1 MLSPGDLPDNHAL
14 DVLASIGR
22 DLDELKSAQRV
33 GGDSLVNHHN
43 MSGAVGDINETVPN
57 SVTFIRWRVVFTPDH
72 GGTPFSQLSYDY
84 ELSPADNTRPIQ
96 SYPDPS
102 YISSSGVAY
111 IIAFTNNNFS
121 GDATLR
127 LKLAID
133 SMDTGTLSITKVFSA

>member
-1 MLSPGDLPDNHAL
+1 VFSPNDLPENHAL

-22 DLDELKSAQRV
+22 DLDEFKGAQRV
-33 GGDSLVNHHN
+33 GGASLVNHHN
-43 MSGAVGDINETVPN
+43 MTDAAWDINETVPS

-84 ELSPADNTRPIQ
+84 ELTPADSTRPIQ

-102 YISSSGVAY
+102 YISSTGVAY
-111 IIAFTNNNFS
+111 IISFTNNNFS
-121 GDATLR
+121 GAATLR
-127 LKLAID
+127 LKAAID